1 VEQMSVINE
10 FRLLF
15 TSVTIPTLLGG
26 LLLSFQL
33 AGGILACSLLLG
45 TILALL
51 KTYAGRL
58 AGAFVTVYV
67 EIFRNTP
74 ILLWITVCFIAL
86 PVGNQYVRA
95 SSGLFLVSTA
105 TICEI
110 VRGGLNSV
118 SKGQLEAG
126 RSQGLSSWQIIY
138 AIVLPQCLKRVIP
151 NLINQ
156 TISVFKDTSFFGQVA
171 IMEFLYCSRKLLG
184 TANKYTGHGINAM
197 DAFIIFGVAAAVY
210 FVINLLLSTLM
221 RAVEMYGA
229 QGKAGVK

>member
-1 VEQMSVINE
+1 MEILNE
-10 FRLLF
+10 FRLLY
-15 TSVTIPTLLGG
+15 TSVTVPTLLQG
-26 LLLSFQL
+26 LLLSFKL
-33 AGGILACSLLLG
+33 AGGILLTSLLAG

-58 AGAFVTVYV
+58 FGMLVTIYV

-86 PVGNQYVRA
+86 PVGNQYIRA
-95 SSGLFLVSTA
+95 AAGLFLVSTA

-110 VRGGLNSV
+110 VRGGLNSIGR
-118 SKGQLEAG
+118 GQIEAG
-126 RSQGLSSWQIIY
+126 KSQGLSRLQIIY
-138 AIVLPQCLKRVIP
+138 AIILPQCLKRVVP

-184 TANKYTGHGINAM
+184 TANKYTGHGIGAT

-221 RAVEMYGA
+221 RVIEMHGLNGKVAV
-229 QGKAGVK
+229 K